1 MGAAGNWEPCGGIR
15 RQKNMKKLYLVAAL
29 CLVASVSFAQD
40 VPAGA
45 VMLGER
51 RVDFHGDHDV
61 IPIGAYDGWFKDVV
75 FWVERNNIEI
85 FNLVLTYGNGE
96 RQRFDTRFV
105 FDAGTRSRLLH
116 LEGGRRHIRSI
127 AFSFRTVGDWP
138 EGRARVVVYGV
149 R

>member
-1 MGAAGNWEPCGGIR
+1 
-15 RQKNMKKLYLVAAL
+15 MKKLCLAAAL
-29 CLVASVSFAQD
+29 CLVASLGFSQD

-51 RVDFHGDHDV
+51 RVDFHADHDV
-61 IPIGAYDGWFKDVV
+61 IPVGAYDGWFKDIV

-85 FNLVLTYGNGE
+85 FNLVVTYGNGE
-96 RQRFDTRFV
+96 RERFDTRFV

-116 LEGGRRHIRSI
+116 LQGGMRHIRNI
-127 AFSFRTVGDWP
+127 AFSFGTVGDWF